1 MPKSWNESFEVEKVF
16 KDYQKALLNDNGN
29 KAIQYL
35 DSKTIKWYSDVL
47 YHTKNTNRSDLEKLP
62 FMEKMTAL
70 LIRGVAT
77 YEEIISFDVY
87 SFMAFSV
94 NNGLVDKNST
104 TMQTLANISVND
116 QYASADIL
124 MNEQDSNADFEF
136 RKEKGS
142 WKLDLT
148 SIVNSP
154 IAQSDMD
161 KIMNKI
167 IERNQSINNENEA
180 LEFLLKINPKV
191 KFIDRIWEPV
201 NANK

>member
-1 MPKSWNESFEVEKVF
+1 
-16 KDYQKALLNDNGN
+16 
-29 KAIQYL
+29 
-35 DSKTIKWYSDVL
+35 
-47 YHTKNTNRSDLEKLP
+47 
-62 FMEKMTAL
+62 
-70 LIRGVAT
+70 
-77 YEEIISFDVY
+77 
-87 SFMAFSV
+87 
-94 NNGLVDKNST
+94 
-104 TMQTLANISVND
+104 MQTLANISVND

-201 NANK
+201 NSNK